1 MPRQPDEGRPTVAG
15 VAGGVGTT
23 TVATAI
29 GGRDRGLF
37 VGRPVD
43 VLVCRASGESLV
55 RCGRAAQIVS
65 MLTGAGP
72 LVVVS
77 PLDAHGPSR
86 PLASRMRLLEP
97 HVSGVLVLPYVRR
110 WRELAVP
117 LDEVRDLLHLEPTE
131 VARPLRRYAAA
142 AAQIRAA
149 LDLRSPTPARP
160 APPHRAG
167 LSTPPGPQPGTRP
180 STHVRS

>member
-1 MPRQPDEGRPTVAG
+1 MPGQAGEGRPTVAG

-29 GGRDRGLF
+29 DGRDRGLF

-43 VLVCRASGESLV
+43 VLVCHATGESLV
-55 RCGRAAQIVS
+55 RCGRAAQIVRS
-65 MLTGAGP
+65 LTGAGP

-86 PLASRMRLLEP
+86 PMASRIRLLEP
-97 HVSGVLVLPYVRR
+97 HTCGVLVLPYVRR
-110 WRELAVP
+110 WREVAVP
-117 LDEVRDLLHLEPTE
+117 LDEVRDLLRLAPTDL
-131 VARPLRRYAAA
+131 ARPLRRYAAA
-142 AAQIRAA
+142 AAQVRAA

-160 APPHRAG
+160 ARPSRAG
-167 LSTPPGPQPGTRP
+167 LPSHLRTHHTR
-180 STHVRS
+180 SR